1 MSNKLKLS
9 HNSQEWRLLVQAQT
23 VHCPYTENSASKT
36 KGPNSPFLYFFHWL
50 ELWIPE
56 GKFLMLPH
64 VILRGDSSH
73 TVILTHLFQSALQ
86 AIIRVKLRIS
96 LSHTSSRNPKTKS
109 NQPFTLWP
117 PKGARKPES
126 APPEQ
131 ALQKSS
137 LKCDSWQYTEE

>member
-1 MSNKLKLS
+1 
-9 HNSQEWRLLVQAQT
+9 
-23 VHCPYTENSASKT
+23 
-36 KGPNSPFLYFFHWL
+36 
-50 ELWIPE
+50 
-56 GKFLMLPH
+56 MLPH